1 MLAAVA
7 AGAYGDGRIR
17 RNEQSAHIDIL
28 LRDIGDGE
36 EAVSAGVEGNIAVV
50 IGAGKKPQHRNG
62 SLGRGIT
69 VGLRRGLVVC
79 LRKVVRPAKVGGKAN
94 DIAHQVG
101 RTGDVCYHLILF
113 CGGLCG
119 LGFLCVGGQG
129 AQAGQQHAAG
139 EDAEKLFFHRCLH
152 LCFFFR

>member
-1 MLAAVA
+1 M
-7 AGAYGDGRIR
+7 
-17 RNEQSAHIDIL
+17 
-28 LRDIGDGE
+28 
-36 EAVSAGVEGNIAVV
+36 
-50 IGAGKKPQHRNG
+50 
-62 SLGRGIT
+62 
-69 VGLRRGLVVC
+69 VC

-101 RTGDVCYHLILF
+101 RTGDICYHLILF

-139 EDAEKLFFHRCLH
+139 EDAEKLVFIDASICA
-152 LCFFFR
+152 FFR

>member
-1 MLAAVA
+1 MKDSPKRILLKLSGEALGENGRLFDQAMILRVGKILSDVA
-7 AGAYGDGRIR
+7 ATGTQLG
-17 RNEQSAHIDIL
+17 
-28 LRDIGDGE
+28 
-36 EAVSAGVEGNIAVV
+36 VV

-101 RTGDVCYHLILF
+101 RTGDICYHLILF
-113 CGGLCG
+113 
-119 LGFLCVGGQG
+119 
-129 AQAGQQHAAG
+129 
-139 EDAEKLFFHRCLH
+139 
-152 LCFFFR
+152 